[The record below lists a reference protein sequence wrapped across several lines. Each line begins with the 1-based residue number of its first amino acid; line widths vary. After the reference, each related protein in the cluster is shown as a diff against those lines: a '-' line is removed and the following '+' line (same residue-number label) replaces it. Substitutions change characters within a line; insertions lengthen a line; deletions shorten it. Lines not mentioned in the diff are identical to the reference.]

1 MGKSIRS
8 TGLVKNTVILGIG
21 SIGTKFISVIM
32 LPFYTSWLSVNDYG
46 SIDVFNALVA
56 ALVPVL
62 SLQIEQAVFRF
73 LIDAKEKKR
82 KSTILKTGI
91 LTIVF
96 ILSII
101 NILAIMLFPFIDYK
115 LKYYFLFAIDFNV
128 LITVL
133 LQIIRG
139 LGKNYAYTVNS
150 ILVCFI
156 NLLFSIIYVRY
167 ENIGVIGILRAN
179 IIANIVGI
187 VYLLVVIWKERIWKS
202 GSFEKTLLKTFVGY
216 SIPMILNNV
225 SWWILNLSDKLIV
238 NQFLNTTYNGI
249 YAAAGKL
256 SYIIISLYSVF
267 SLAWQESA
275 SRAYASVEYEE
286 YCNKIHK
293 IILDICIHMVA
304 ITLVISPIIFDILIN
319 EKFSQAYIHNLILI
333 VATFFWCMSS
343 FYGGIF
349 VGVKNTD
356 NLGITS
362 MIAAITNIGINIVL
376 INIIGLYAA
385 SISTLISYFVLF
397 LIRYFKLQKC
407 ISIRIDM
414 YHIFSMILAF
424 GIGFY
429 ISIVD
434 NKIIS
439 LIIGTL
445 YAMAY
450 TICSIKEIKLLL
462 KM

>member
-1 MGKSIRS
+1 
-8 TGLVKNTVILGIG
+8 
-21 SIGTKFISVIM
+21 
-32 LPFYTSWLSVNDYG
+32 
-46 SIDVFNALVA
+46 
-56 ALVPVL
+56 
-62 SLQIEQAVFRF
+62 
-73 LIDAKEKKR
+73 
-82 KSTILKTGI
+82 
-91 LTIVF
+91 
-96 ILSII
+96 
-101 NILAIMLFPFIDYK
+101 
-115 LKYYFLFAIDFNV
+115 
-128 LITVL
+128 
-133 LQIIRG
+133 
-139 LGKNYAYTVNS
+139 
-150 ILVCFI
+150 
-156 NLLFSIIYVRY
+156 
-167 ENIGVIGILRAN
+167 
-179 IIANIVGI
+179 
-187 VYLLVVIWKERIWKS
+187 
-202 GSFEKTLLKTFVGY
+202 
-216 SIPMILNNV
+216 
-225 SWWILNLSDKLIV
+225 
-238 NQFLNTTYNGI
+238 
-249 YAAAGKL
+249 
-256 SYIIISLYSVF
+256 
-267 SLAWQESA
+267 
-275 SRAYASVEYEE
+275 
-286 YCNKIHK
+286 
-293 IILDICIHMVA
+293 
-304 ITLVISPIIFDILIN
+304 
-319 EKFSQAYIHNLILI
+319 
-333 VATFFWCMSS
+333 MSS

-450 TICSIKEIKLLL
+450 MICSIKEIKLLL